1 MYGYI
6 YLTVDT
12 KRNEVYVGQHKA
24 EAYDPTYLGS
34 GVKLFNKIKVRPHT
48 LRNYVI
54 EWCEDK
60 QSLNKAEIEWIKLFR
75 NECKTI
81 NITEGGTGGNTFQG
95 RKHSKETKRKISDSL
110 KGNKRFQGRK
120 HSKETLLKMS
130 ETHKHIVRTEEW
142 KRHISEAKKGKHL
155 SLESRLK
162 MRAAQFLRR
171 NPSPTKTL
179 F

>member
-95 RKHSKETKRKISDSL
+95 RKHSKET
-110 KGNKRFQGRK
+110 
-120 HSKETLLKMS
+120 LLKMS